1 MSTNKKGVLQA
12 CLGRFSKLWTPPPK
26 KKNVEQIYSKRSAVY
41 SEEKQKQ
48 LQALCESLFTKKELI
63 STGRLQL
70 IGLNKVKKKLGKM
83 WPGLQ
88 SIVYQEVEESISKY
102 MMPNDIFIRYKDDS
116 YVVVFAEAGI
126 EEALIKA
133 RLIAEEIRRR
143 LFEHEE
149 QELKNINVEESVTTF
164 TAEDFKNSKDFT
176 KKLDNGF
183 NSSKKKSL
191 NKPQPNKDY
200 IPSPVEVD
208 PYESNNKKE
217 VTPQENES
225 RYKPVYFS
233 YVPYWDVK
241 NNLLTTYLCV
251 SSFTENNEEP
261 FDEHENVFMGTAPSE
276 KTRLD
281 LLMLDNVIN
290 ELDMMAK
297 DGRKLYIA
305 CPVHYDTLTRSYSF
319 QKYILKC
326 QTIPKEHKC
335 YLTFVILGL
344 TTETYSENIPKFSKT
359 LRKHCHAMH
368 AQIPLDTNYKFSL
381 FRENHF
387 DAVGVR
393 IKSIK
398 GSEKDLLKRLN
409 VFTSLAK
416 KSLIKNTFILDVSS
430 LSVTTSVVCD
440 GYDFL
445 SGSLIHE
452 SVQTPD
458 NIYRFKHENLFSNIS
473 N

>member
-1 MSTNKKGVLQA
+1 MSTNKKGILQT
-12 CLGRFSKLWTPPPK
+12 CLGQISKLWTPPPE
-26 KKNVEQIYSKRSAVY
+26 KKNVERIYSKKSAVY

-48 LQALCESLFTKKELI
+48 LQDLCESLFTKKELI

-70 IGLNKVKKKLGKM
+70 IGLNKIKRKLGKM

-88 SIVYQEVEESISKY
+88 SIVYTEVEEAISKY

-116 YVVVFAEAGI
+116 YVIVFAEAGI

-164 TAEDFKNSKDFT
+164 TSKDFN
-176 KKLDNGF
+176 KG
-183 NSSKKKSL
+183 KSL
-191 NKPQPNKDY
+191 TKTLDKGFKNNKNKPLKKNQPESDY
-200 IPSPVEVD
+200 IPTPMEVD

-217 VTPQENES
+217 ISNQENES
-225 RYKPVYFS
+225 RYEPVYFS

-241 NNLLTTYLCV
+241 KNLLTTYLCV
-251 SSFTENNEEP
+251 SSFNEHSEEP

-290 ELDMMAK
+290 ELNMMAK

-305 CPVHYDTLTRSYSF
+305 CPVHYETLTRSYSF

-326 QTIPKEHKC
+326 QEIPKEHKC
-335 YLTFVILGL
+335 YLTFVVLGL

-368 AQIPLDTNYKFSL
+368 AQIPLDNNYKFSL

-398 GSEKDLLKRLN
+398 SSEKDLLKRLN

-430 LSVTTSVVCD
+430 LSVTTSAVCD

-452 SVQTPD
+452 NVQTPD
-458 NIYRFKHENLFSNIS
+458 SIYKFKHENLFSDIS
-473 N
+473 